1 MRSIPFARLFAFS
14 SGNPLV
20 FSSDFGVPR
29 SAGCLHRAGDQRIGR
44 ARAGVRGDPRLA
56 LPRLSC
62 FRCPASGG
70 HMIEST
76 SFDRVK
82 STSNASFG
90 MFFALVFMVVAAWPV
105 LDGKPVRLW
114 SLAVSALFLVVGH
127 AMAPAPRDAKCALGA
142 AWISA
147 WRGGDATGDGRALL
161 RGIRPDGISHA
172 QARPR
177 PPQPAMGTRRDQLL
191 GAARARQCPEV
202 VDEEPILTQGAG
214 RVHDT

>member
-1 MRSIPFARLFAFS
+1 MTHEVTNVGNDRNLRATELATCLGAAFLLS
-14 SGNPLV
+14 SPGE
-20 FSSDFGVPR
+20 R
-29 SAGCLHRAGDQRIGR
+29 
-44 ARAGVRGDPRLA
+44 
-56 LPRLSC
+56 
-62 FRCPASGG
+62 G

-76 SFDRVK
+76 SFDRAK

-114 SLAVSALFLVVGH
+114 SLAVSALFLVV
-127 AMAPAPRDAKCALGA
+127 AMLWPRLLAMPNALWARLGSALGVVVTPLVMA
-142 AWISA
+142 V
-147 WRGGDATGDGRALL
+147 ALL

-177 PPQPAMGTRRDQLL
+177 PPQPAMGARRDQLL
-191 GAARARQCPEV
+191 GAARARQCPDV